1 MFGSLNNSEIETLLH
16 SQLVGRMGCHADNL
30 TYVVPISYAYDGTY
44 VYAHTFKGMKMNIIR
59 KNPEICFQVDDMHDM
74 ANWQSVIAWGTVEE
88 LTGKEQCS
96 KALEILSARVLPF
109 LSSETMHLSPVWP
122 FSADPESV
130 PGIFLRILLERKTG
144 RFEHLEPTS
153 FFAS

>member
-1 MFGSLNNSEIETLLH
+1 MFGSLSNSEIETLLH
-16 SQLVGRMGCHADNL
+16 SQVVGRMGCHADNL

-44 VYAHTFKGMKMNIIR
+44 IYTRTFEGMKVNIIR
-59 KNPEICFQVDDMHDM
+59 KSPEVCFQVDDMHDL

-88 LTGKEQCS
+88 LSGKEQCG

-122 FSADPESV
+122 FSAGSESI

-144 RFEHLEPTS
+144 RFERLEPAS